1 MRLHSNVILMLTVTT
16 RASLD
21 FPKIKKKLRKNTFVL
36 SSVFT
41 AYYGITYG
49 EQGVVSSLAG
59 AVGSFA
65 YLELLARNVEELD
78 FSKSAVLVPLAV
90 ALMEKAVPYEF
101 NYEATLV
108 TFLSYQFA
116 VLTLLY
122 DEVRDFFLKQK

>member
-1 MRLHSNVILMLTVTT
+1 MLTLT
-16 RASLD
+16 RASSLD

-65 YLELLARNVEELD
+65 YLELLSKNVEQLD

-116 VLTLLY
+116 VLSLLY
-122 DEVRDFFLKQK
+122 DEIQTLINKK